1 MYRSNL
7 FVCVMSTL
15 DAGLEVKEAIL
26 TTKKT
31 KYEIKKELEGSIANG
46 KKNENTDIE
55 EITNNCTESQED
67 VAKVIHEFEEIIKN
81 KKSDIVWLAYYQGK
95 IFQKF
100 RSKERFVNDVVTKFK
115 VSKSTIVF
123 KIALCKLIDEYPKI
137 KNSSLSLH
145 YFKKHLKLIKEV
157 CKESASEFK

>member
-1 MYRSNL
+1 MQN
-7 FVCVMSTL
+7 
-15 DAGLEVKEAIL
+15 LEVKEAIL

-31 KYEIKKELEGSIANG
+31 KSEIKKDLEDSIANG

-55 EITNNCTESQED
+55 EMANNCMESEED
-67 VAKVIHEFEEIIKN
+67 AAKVIHKFEEIIKN

-123 KIALCKLIDEYPKI
+123 KIALCRLIDEYPKI

>member
-157 CKESASEFK
+157 CKERASEFK

>member
-1 MYRSNL
+1 MQN
-7 FVCVMSTL
+7 
-15 DAGLEVKEAIL
+15 LEVKDAIL

-31 KYEIKKELEGSIANG
+31 KSEIKKELEDSIANG

-55 EITNNCTESQED
+55 EIANNCMENQED
-67 VAKVIHEFEEIIKN
+67 AAKVIHEFEEIIKN

-115 VSKSTIVF
+115 VSKSMIVF
-123 KIALCKLIDEYPKI
+123 KIALSKLIDKYPKI
-137 KNSSLSLH
+137 NKRSL
-145 YFKKHLKLIKEV
+145 
-157 CKESASEFK
+157 

>member
-7 FVCVMSTL
+7 FVCAMSTL

-157 CKESASEFK
+157 CKESASVFK

>member
-1 MYRSNL
+1 
-7 FVCVMSTL
+7 MSTL

-26 TTKKT
+26 PTKKT

-115 VSKSTIVF
+115 VSKSTILF
-123 KIALCKLIDEYPKI
+123 KLALSKLIDKYPKI
-137 KNSSLSLH
+137 KNSSFVASL
-145 YFKKHLKLIKEV
+145 F
-157 CKESASEFK
+157 